1 MIPGMMMD
9 KKRTASLIIA
19 NSKPEE
25 VSDIETD
32 SNSGLDA
39 AVEDMWNAV
48 KNDDKAAYRE
58 ALKSFIEMCDMS
70 EDASEDAAEAEA
82 PSELE

>member
-9 KKRTASLIIA
+9 KKGTASLIIA

-25 VSDIETD
+25 VSDVESD

-58 ALKSFIEMCDMS
+58 ALKNFIGMCDM
-70 EDASEDAAEAEA
+70 SEDAAEAEA
-82 PSELE
+82 PSESE